1 MTYVSVQTQIYSPQ
15 GWDLSDIYK
24 SFDEPKFEQDLTGLQ
39 QKVAEFQHH
48 YRGQVSQLT
57 PEEMARCLQ
66 QLEVLSEQYSY
77 LDTFANLVFCANTRS
92 SEAKQFFNDTKL
104 ALTRI
109 YNQLLFFNL
118 ELQDLDTTQFD
129 ELQASSALQQY
140 NHYLNRIAQFRP
152 HRLPEEAE
160 RTRNRDML
168 TGRFA
173 FVQLYS
179 VHRGEQDYEPVA
191 TPDDKQVETPAQL
204 EALLFHSD
212 GDVRYEAYCSL
223 HQEME
228 RHNGLYGFILNA
240 ICQDHRIESQMR
252 GYPSTFH
259 KQLLA
264 ADVPESVFRLIMD
277 GVSDRID
284 LFQRYYQ
291 LKGQAIGQKIRT
303 CDLNTP
309 WTADD
314 PLLKLDYKTGVQTLL
329 NALKPFDV
337 FYANRASD
345 FFSKRWVD
353 TKVRPGKASGVFSFP
368 TFAKHSYLSLCYTED
383 YHSLFTLA
391 HQVGR
396 GLQFSRTRDRQT
408 YFNTQPPLLLREV
421 ASIFNKLLLFDYLL
435 KEAADDPLRKQ
446 AVLTRMLEDQFNL
459 LFYQSTISRLEL
471 ALHERAAQ
479 GSFDHSFVNEQWLE
493 FYRQLCGD
501 AVEVLPEH
509 QYDWAGMSHIFTQP
523 FSSYQYAAASIVSL
537 ACYQQYQAVGKDF
550 IPSYFDFLAAGS
562 SMNPVEA
569 LRQTVGVDLE
579 DPATVNGAFYYVE
592 GLIDQLQAML

>member
-15 GWDLSDIYK
+15 GWDLSGIYK
-24 SFDEPKFEQDLTGLQ
+24 SFDEPQFEQDLTGLQ

-77 LDTFANLVFCANTRS
+77 LDTFAHLVFCTNLRN

-109 YNQLLFFNL
+109 SNQLLFLNL

-129 ELQASSALQQY
+129 QLQASPALQQY
-140 NHYLNRIAQFRP
+140 SHYLNRIVQFRP

-168 TGRFA
+168 TGRLA

-179 VHRGEQDYEPVA
+179 VHRGEQDYEPVK
-191 TPDDKQVETPAQL
+191 TPNDKQVETPAEL

-212 GDVRYEAYCSL
+212 CDVRYDAYCSL
-223 HQEME
+223 RQEMQQD
-228 RHNGLYGFILNA
+228 NGLYGFILNA

-264 ADVPESVFRLIMD
+264 ADVPESVFRVIMN

-291 LKGQAIGQKIRT
+291 LKGEAIGQKIRT
-303 CDLNTP
+303 CDLNAP

-314 PLLKLDYKTGVQTLL
+314 PLLKVDYKTGVQTLL
-329 NALKPFDV
+329 NALKLFDV
-337 FYANRASD
+337 FYANRAAD
-345 FFSKRWVD
+345 FFSKKWVD
-353 TKVRPGKASGVFSFP
+353 AKLRPGKASGVFSFP
-368 TFAKHSYLSLCYTED
+368 TFAKHSYLSLSYTED

-391 HQVGR
+391 HQVGQ
-396 GLQFSRTRDRQT
+396 GLHFGRTRDHQT
-408 YFNTQPPLLLREV
+408 YFNTQSPLLLAEV
-421 ASIFNKLLLFDYLL
+421 ASIFNKLLVFDYLL
-435 KEAADDPLRKQ
+435 KGATDDPHRQQ
-446 AVLTRMLEDQFNL
+446 AVLTRMLEDQLNL
-459 LFYQSTISRLEL
+459 LFYQSTTSRLEL

-479 GSFDHSFVNEQWLE
+479 GSFDHYFVNEQWLE

-509 QYDWAGMSHIFTQP
+509 QYDWARISHIFAQP

-537 ACYQQYQAVGKDF
+537 ACYQQYQVAGKDF

-579 DPATVNGAFYYVE
+579 DSATVNGALYYVE
-592 GLIDQLQAML
+592 GLIEQLQAML